1 MHTSL
6 IEALLNKHFIW
17 QADKKHIRICSSV
30 HASGKM
36 FSIRIRIMPRM
47 EKEDRD
53 IVTAVINDI
62 TDFSEVITQV
72 MEQLKSS
79 VSEMNDIWDDA
90 QYTQFFSYVD
100 ELERSVK
107 RDIDELGEAKA
118 DLANRLAQYD

>member
-1 MHTSL
+1 
-6 IEALLNKHFIW
+6 
-17 QADKKHIRICSSV
+17 
-30 HASGKM
+30 
-36 FSIRIRIMPRM
+36 MPRM

-62 TDFSEVITQV
+62 TDFSEGITQV

-79 VSEMNDIWDDA
+79 VREMNDIWDDA

-107 RDIDELGEAKA
+107 RDIDELGEAKV

>member
-1 MHTSL
+1 
-6 IEALLNKHFIW
+6 
-17 QADKKHIRICSSV
+17 
-30 HASGKM
+30 
-36 FSIRIRIMPRM
+36 MPRM

>member
-1 MHTSL
+1 
-6 IEALLNKHFIW
+6 
-17 QADKKHIRICSSV
+17 
-30 HASGKM
+30 
-36 FSIRIRIMPRM
+36 MPRM

-62 TDFSEVITQV
+62 TDFSEGITQV

-79 VSEMNDIWDDA
+79 VREMNDVWDDA

-118 DLANRLAQYD
+118 DLADRLAQYD

>member
-1 MHTSL
+1 
-6 IEALLNKHFIW
+6 
-17 QADKKHIRICSSV
+17 
-30 HASGKM
+30 
-36 FSIRIRIMPRM
+36 MPRM

-62 TDFSEVITQV
+62 TDFSEGITQV

-79 VSEMNDIWDDA
+79 VREMNDIWDDA

>member
-1 MHTSL
+1 
-6 IEALLNKHFIW
+6 
-17 QADKKHIRICSSV
+17 
-30 HASGKM
+30 
-36 FSIRIRIMPRM
+36 MPRM

-62 TDFSEVITQV
+62 TDFSEGITQV

-79 VSEMNDIWDDA
+79 VREMNDIWDDA

-107 RDIDELGEAKA
+107 RDIDELGEAKT

>member
-1 MHTSL
+1 
-6 IEALLNKHFIW
+6 
-17 QADKKHIRICSSV
+17 
-30 HASGKM
+30 
-36 FSIRIRIMPRM
+36 MPRM

-62 TDFSEVITQV
+62 TDFSEVIIQA

-107 RDIDELGEAKA
+107 RDIDELGEAKV